1 MAMSVSEPGH
11 GLLPAPAGVLLAD
24 GSPAFGGYAGNIGAV
39 EWNGLS
45 GAFKR
50 SSLWQRLHHKR
61 WQYVG
66 IAGAECF
73 IGLAIVDAGWAAS
86 AFAYLFDREQ
96 RRVLVD
102 FSAMGIP
109 GVSVKVN
116 QHGGAGAFA
125 RFKGPGG
132 EIMLARPPGSTA
144 FALKLDIRGLRIDA
158 ELDAAPAAPTLSAV
172 IPIQN
177 GVANCTQ
184 KSACLRVSGLAEC
197 LDKRFDLHGYSA
209 SLDYTNGLLAR
220 HTAWRWASAH
230 CPQLGF
236 NLQSGFN
243 GAHENILWLNGR
255 MVPLGAA
262 QFDFDP
268 KRPMQP
274 WHVATDDGL
283 LDLTFEPHGARR
295 ENKNLLIA
303 ASDYI
308 QPIGVFSGQVR
319 ASRHDAPTI
328 VTNLLGV
335 TEDHRARW

>member
-1 MAMSVSEPGH
+1 MSVSESRH
-11 GLLPAPAGVLLAD
+11 GLPPAPAGVLLPD
-24 GSPAFGGYAGNIGAV
+24 GSPAFGAYAGNISAV
-39 EWNGLS
+39 EWDGLS

-50 SSLWQRLHHKR
+50 SGLWQRFHHKR

-66 IAGAECF
+66 IAGADCF

-86 AFAYLFDREQ
+86 AFAYVFDRQQ

-102 FSAMGIP
+102 FSATGLP

-116 QHGGAGAFA
+116 NCAAEGAFA
-125 RFKGPGG
+125 RFGGGGG
-132 EIMLARPPGSTA
+132 EILLSRPPGGQQFT
-144 FALKLDIRGLRIDA
+144 LKLRLRDFAIDA
-158 ELDAAPAAPTLSAV
+158 VLDAAPAAPTLSAV
-172 IPIQN
+172 IPIHN

-184 KSACLRVSGLAEC
+184 KSACLRVSGAAEC
-197 LDKRFDLHGYSA
+197 QGRRFDLNGYSA

-220 HTAWRWASAH
+220 ETAWRWASAH
-230 CPQLGF
+230 SPDIGF
-236 NLQSGFN
+236 NLQAGFN
-243 GAHENILWLNGR
+243 GANENILWLNGR
-255 MVPLGAA
+255 MVLLGAA
-262 QFDFDP
+262 RFDFDP

-295 ENKNLLIA
+295 ENKNLLVA
-303 ASDYI
+303 ASFYI

-328 VTNLLGV
+328 VSNLLGV